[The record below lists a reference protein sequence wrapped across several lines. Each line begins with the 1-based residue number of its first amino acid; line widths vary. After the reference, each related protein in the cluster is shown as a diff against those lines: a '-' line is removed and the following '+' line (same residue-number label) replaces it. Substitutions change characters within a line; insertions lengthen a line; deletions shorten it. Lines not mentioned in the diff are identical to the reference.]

1 MMALDP
7 SLRYTA
13 NQVLTHPWISKK
25 IGGEAPLTMEET
37 LNIIND
43 QQGFKQKIYALFFLN
58 FLKQK
63 YLS

>member
-25 IGGEAPLTMEET
+25 LGGEVLLTMEET
-37 LNIIND
+37 L
-43 QQGFKQKIYALFFLN
+43 KIM
-58 FLKQK
+58 KD
-63 YLS
+63 